1 MAGSN
6 PEFSKEDLAQM
17 LRRPET
23 QALFNR
29 LRQLDSDTLEQA
41 VRQAMSGNTQ
51 LAQQTLS
58 PLMQDPQVQSLT
70 DQMRESYGGI

>member
-1 MAGSN
+1 MADSN
-6 PEFSKEDLAQM
+6 PHFSKEELAQI

-23 QALFNR
+23 QALFNQ
-29 LRQLDSDTLEQA
+29 LRQLDSDTLQQA

-51 LAQQTLS
+51 LAQQTLT